1 MSEHHENHHEED
13 HRIHRS
19 GGLRAAVLGANDGIV
34 SVASIIVGVSA
45 AGTSTTGIMLAGTAG
60 LVAGACAMAA
70 GEYVSVKSQED
81 TEYAD
86 LAMEAEAL
94 RKYPEEEM
102 QELAAIYKKRGLD
115 DALALEVAKQM
126 TAHNALEAHAR
137 DEIGITDELS
147 ANPIQAAFW
156 SALAFVVGGIIPVLS
171 VAVIPN
177 DLLLYGVPTLVIIL
191 LAVLGATASFIGGA
205 SPLRGAIRVCF
216 WGVLAMLLTALVGNL
231 FDVSL

>member
-1 MSEHHENHHEED
+1 MSELHEDHHEEN

-45 AGTSTTGIMLAGTAG
+45 AGASTTGIRLAGTAG
-60 LVAGACAMAA
+60 LVAGASAMAA

-81 TEYAD
+81 TERAD
-86 LAMEAEAL
+86 LAMEVEAL
-94 RKYPEEEM
+94 EKYPDEELN
-102 QELAAIYKKRGLD
+102 ELAAIYQKRGLD
-115 DALALEVAKQM
+115 ATLALEVARQM

-147 ANPIQAAFW
+147 ANPLQAAFW
-156 SALAFVVGGIIPVLS
+156 SALAFIIGGVIPVVS
-171 VAVIPN
+171 VAFVPN
-177 DLLLYGVPTLVIIL
+177 ALLLYAIPAIVVVL
-191 LAVLGATASFIGGA
+191 LAILGATASFIGGA
-205 SPLRGAIRVCF
+205 SPLRGALRVCF
-216 WGVLAMLLTALVGNL
+216 WGVLAMVLTALVGNL

>member
-1 MSEHHENHHEED
+1 MGEHHENHHEEN

-45 AGTSTTGIMLAGTAG
+45 AGTSTGGIMLAGTAG

-70 GEYVSVKSQED
+70 GEYVSVKSPED
-81 TEYAD
+81 TERAD

-94 RKYPEEEM
+94 EKYPEEEM
-102 QELAAIYKKRGLD
+102 HELAAIYKKRGLD
-115 DALALEVAKQM
+115 EALALEVAKQM

-171 VAVIPN
+171 VAIFPN
-177 DLLLYGVPTLVIIL
+177 ELLLYGVPALVIIL
-191 LAVLGATASFIGGA
+191 LAILGATASFIGGA
-205 SPLRGAIRVCF
+205 SPLRGAARVCF

-231 FDVSL
+231 FNVSL

>member
-1 MSEHHENHHEED
+1 MSELHEDHHEEN

-45 AGTSTTGIMLAGTAG
+45 AGTSTTGIILAGTAG
-60 LVAGACAMAA
+60 LVAGASAMAA

-81 TEYAD
+81 TERAD

-94 RKYPEEEM
+94 EKYPDEELN
-102 QELAAIYKKRGLD
+102 ELAAIYQKRGLD
-115 DALALEVAKQM
+115 ATLALEVARQM

-147 ANPIQAAFW
+147 ANPLQAAFW
-156 SALAFVVGGIIPVLS
+156 SALAFIIGGVIPVVS
-171 VAVIPN
+171 VAFVPN
-177 DLLLYGVPTLVIIL
+177 ALLLYAIPAIVVVL
-191 LAVLGATASFIGGA
+191 LAILGATASFIGGA
-205 SPLRGAIRVCF
+205 SPLRGALRVCF
-216 WGVLAMLLTALVGNL
+216 WGVLAMVLTALVGNL